1 MWRKW
6 NSAIFIRLSSERYY
20 VGSEDG
26 KIISFQKG
34 KGAFVG
40 FNVTIKLKYVT
51 ICAVLIIRGISYYSS
66 VQPEQNGAKLQDTV
80 TRNEVHPPIDDD
92 GFVFAKSSNEVLSE
106 EIVLA
111 LKEDEKVGFQRL
123 LRMSINEIYARHGQI
138 FNDGEVNDTHYQK
151 YSWYRETNK
160 HIVEW
165 YEFNDIEKTNLRFLI
180 SIEEEYGYR

>member
-51 ICAVLIIRGISYYSS
+51 VVIICAVLIIRGISYYSS
-66 VQPEQNGAKLQDTV
+66 VQPEQNGAELQDTV

-106 EIVLA
+106 EYNGL
-111 LKEDEKVGFQRL
+111 
-123 LRMSINEIYARHGQI
+123 IN
-138 FNDGEVNDTHYQK
+138 
-151 YSWYRETNK
+151 
-160 HIVEW
+160 
-165 YEFNDIEKTNLRFLI
+165 
-180 SIEEEYGYR
+180 